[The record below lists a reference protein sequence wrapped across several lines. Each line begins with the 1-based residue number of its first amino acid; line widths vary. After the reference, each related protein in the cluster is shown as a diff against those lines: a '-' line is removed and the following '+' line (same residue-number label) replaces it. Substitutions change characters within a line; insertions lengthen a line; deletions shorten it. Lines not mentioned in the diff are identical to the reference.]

1 MPARQDGF
9 TIRGVRS
16 PGVAAFQVTVTL
28 GAFLLFLVQPMA
40 ARFLLPWFGGA
51 PSVWSTCLLFF
62 QAALLA
68 GYGYAHVTRRLGP
81 RRQAQLHL
89 ALLVLAIATLPIT
102 PSAAWKP
109 AGAGSPAGRIL
120 LLLAATVGLPYL
132 LLSATAPMV
141 QDWFAHTRRVP
152 YRLYA
157 LSNLGSL
164 MGLVAYPA
172 AVERFLPL
180 QAQSTLWSAGFVV
193 FCGVCAWSSVQVI
206 RIENRPSDSSPD
218 AVKVG
223 GAADRAD
230 DAVMWTLLSFCG
242 SGLLLA
248 ATNELCQNVAVVPLL
263 WIVPLTCYLVTFI
276 LSFAGLYRR
285 WLWAPAL
292 LVSIGASAWLA
303 RDVYSASFPVQ
314 LTALLG
320 VLMAGCMVCHG
331 ELVRLRPAVSRLTR
345 FYLAVAAGGSA
356 GGLAVALVAP
366 VALDR
371 LWEFPLFAVLP
382 LLLLLVCLYRD
393 AQSRLYRGARPV
405 AWTALSAAC
414 IGSVVAVAMPPP
426 SDGSIEIARTRNF
439 YGILSVAD
447 DNPPGD
453 WSLRRLRN
461 GRILHGAQFMEPQKR
476 TQATTYYGEGSGI
489 EIAIRQHSRRLSGQ
503 PLQIGVVGLGA
514 GTIAA
519 WGEAGDRLRF
529 FEINPAA
536 VDFARRYFTFLAD
549 SRAAVDVVGG
559 DARLS
564 IEREVRDGRGRR
576 AYDVLAVDAF
586 SGDAIPV
593 HLLTREALALYAEA
607 LREDGVLAI
616 HVTNH
621 YLDLKAVV
629 RGLATQAGRQVVEI
643 ETDDDYL
650 RGLDGNTWMLVTG
663 NASVV
668 AAASPFATRGLPDAK
683 VLVWTDAFSS
693 LLQVLKR

>member
-1 MPARQDGF
+1 M
-9 TIRGVRS
+9 
-16 PGVAAFQVTVTL
+16 TL

-81 RRQAQLHL
+81 RRQAQVHI
-89 ALLVLAIATLPIT
+89 ALLVLAIGTLPIT

-109 AGAGSPAGRIL
+109 ADAGSPAGRIL

-132 LLSATAPMV
+132 LLAATAPMV
-141 QDWFAHTRRVP
+141 QDWLAHTRRTP

-164 MGLVAYPA
+164 LGLVAYPA

-180 QAQSTLWSAGFVV
+180 QTQSILWSAGFVV
-193 FCGVCAWSSVQVI
+193 FCGVCAWSGVQII
-206 RIENRPSDSSPD
+206 RMTDRPADGVADTIETGST
-218 AVKVG
+218 AVPRG
-223 GAADRAD
+223 
-230 DAVMWTLLSFCG
+230 DAVMWMLLSFCG

-248 ATNELCQNVAVVPLL
+248 ATNELCQNIAVVPLL
-263 WIVPLTCYLVTFI
+263 WIVPLTCYLLTFI

-285 WLWAPAL
+285 WLWAPL
-292 LVSIGASAWLA
+292 LLASIGAIAWLA
-303 RDVYSASFPVQ
+303 RDVYAASFPVQ
-314 LTALLG
+314 LAALLG

-331 ELVRLRPAVSRLTR
+331 ELVRIRPAASRLTF
-345 FYLAVAAGGSA
+345 FYLAMAAGGSA

-371 LWEFPLFAVLP
+371 LWEFPFFGVLP
-382 LLLLLVCLYRD
+382 LLLLLASLYRD
-393 AQSRLYRGARPV
+393 SQSRLYRGARRF
-405 AWTALSAAC
+405 AWVVLSAAF
-414 IGSVVAVAMPPP
+414 IAAVIAVAKAPP
-426 SDGSIEIARTRNF
+426 SDGSTEIARSRNF

-447 DNPPGD
+447 DEPGR

-461 GRILHGAQFMEPQKR
+461 GRIVHGAQFMDSER
-476 TQATTYYGEGSGI
+476 RAQATTYYGEGSGVQV
-489 EIAIRQHSRRLSGQ
+489 AIRQHPRRLAGQ
-503 PLQIGVVGLGA
+503 PLRIGVVGLGA

-519 WGEAGDRLRF
+519 WGQAGDRIRF

-536 VDFARRYFTFLAD
+536 VDFAREYFTFLAD
-549 SRAAVDVVGG
+549 SRAAIDVVVG

-564 IEREVRDGRGRR
+564 LERELRDGQGHR
-576 AYDVLAVDAF
+576 AYDILAIDAF

-593 HLLTREALALYAEA
+593 HLLTREAFALYADA
-607 LREDGVLAI
+607 LREDGVLAV

-621 YLDLKAVV
+621 FLDLKAVV
-629 RGLATQAGRQVVEI
+629 RGLAKEAGRQLVEI
-643 ETDDDYL
+643 ETDDDYV
-650 RGLDGNTWMLVTG
+650 RGLNGNTWMLVTG
-663 NASVV
+663 NAAMV
-668 AAASPFATRGLPDAK
+668 AAASAVATPGPPDAK
-683 VLVWTDAFSS
+683 AVIWTDAFSS